1 MPGLLAS
8 DPHMVCSHEN
18 PRRLNFIERA
28 EILGISIERAIFLA
42 ACALNDDGKAKDG
55 FSSRRGLTIP
65 YDDRVQ
71 LAEASRL
78 GIGLADTA
86 EMMGMT
92 QEQVLSYGIPFKNKS
107 TLPRPPGPG
116 GIYNL
121 LPTYR

>member
-1 MPGLLAS
+1 
-8 DPHMVCSHEN
+8 MVCSNEN
-18 PRRLNFIERA
+18 PRRFNFIERA
-28 EILGISIERAIFLA
+28 EILGISIDRAMFLS

-55 FSSRRGLTIP
+55 ISSRRGLTIK

-92 QEQVLSYGIPFKNKS
+92 QEQVLSYGIPFKKKS